1 MSRKRIRNKRC
12 PYSASCFTCP
22 LRDCIIYAPAQ
33 INCLPIDFAQG
44 NINSDIVKEVKAH
57 G

>member
-1 MSRKRIRNKRC
+1 MSRKRVRNKRC

-33 INCLPIDFAQG
+33 LNCLPLDFEPDTKQF
-44 NINSDIVKEVKAH
+44 KEVKAH

>member
-33 INCLPIDFAQG
+33 INCLPVDFEYEKKNRRRG
-44 NINSDIVKEVKAH
+44 KHD
-57 G
+57 